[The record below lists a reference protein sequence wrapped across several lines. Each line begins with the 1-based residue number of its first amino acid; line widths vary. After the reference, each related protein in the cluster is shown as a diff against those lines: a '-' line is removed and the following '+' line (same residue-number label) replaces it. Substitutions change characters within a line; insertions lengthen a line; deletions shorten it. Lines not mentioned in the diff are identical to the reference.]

1 MSNILDAILVGFL
14 LLVFGIM
21 TLIGLMVFTA
31 LSDSG
36 FLGTYATSLKGFYTS
51 LNNMAIF
58 IAITVAL
65 VPVFAALMIRTHPI
79 FFIISLILVVVQFIM
94 MPTFVQVY
102 NGVAQG
108 MPVAVQN
115 DMAAQSNIMQ
125 MLPIL
130 SAIGAGLA
138 IVAGL
143 VRE

>member
-1 MSNILDAILVGFL
+1 
-14 LLVFGIM
+14 
-21 TLIGLMVFTA
+21 MVFTA

-79 FFIISLILVVVQFIM
+79 FFIISLILVVVQFIL

-108 MPVAVQN
+108 MPATVQA